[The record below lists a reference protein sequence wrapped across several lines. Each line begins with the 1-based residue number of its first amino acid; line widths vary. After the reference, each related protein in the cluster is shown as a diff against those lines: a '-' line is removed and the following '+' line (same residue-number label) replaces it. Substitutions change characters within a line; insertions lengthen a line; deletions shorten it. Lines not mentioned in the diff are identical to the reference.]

1 MFKCLRVTHQT
12 STPFND
18 LCCVIPYLDRY
29 IIYLSTTY
37 LITCQKTRFIF
48 SILRLLR
55 VKSQNRR
62 IQEEPVPSSPSPC
75 GGLANM
81 HIPKQQAVGDS
92 PGLGVPMWSVQSVL
106 KGQAQGRGQRRAFG
120 QRLLWRDKA
129 VPRKRGPGSGWATPP
144 WESRFSALWGGSAH
158 HRTQGWLPLSKT
170 KVCANGEW
178 PSGLARSGLI
188 KVSSLNLV
196 VGPRAASGCCN
207 APAVPGVQARARG
220 SRDAFLSDMDNIFI
234 RSLQSVQK
242 VIISDKHCFEL
253 YGYDILIDQ
262 DLKP

>member
-12 STPFND
+12 STPF
-18 LCCVIPYLDRY
+18 LTICVVSSYLDRY

-75 GGLANM
+75 GGLLQTCT
-81 HIPKQQAVGDS
+81 HPKQQAVGDS
-92 PGLGVPMWSVQSVL
+92 PGLGVPMWSVHLSS
-106 KGQAQGRGQRRAFG
+106 KGRPREEATGHLGRDFWVADSRRCS
-120 QRLLWRDKA
+120 
-129 VPRKRGPGSGWATPP
+129 RKRGPGSGWATLLGVQILCPVRVLLITGLRVTP
-144 WESRFSALWGGSAH
+144 CPRLRSVLMVNGRP
-158 HRTQGWLPLSKT
+158 GWP
-170 KVCANGEW
+170 
-178 PSGLARSGLI
+178 GLGWI

-196 VGPRAASGCCN
+196 VGPRAASEQRFRQYLASKHGPE
-207 APAVPGVQARARG
+207 AETL
-220 SRDAFLSDMDNIFI
+220 FSDMDNIFI

-242 VIISDKHCFEL
+242 VIISVQAL
-253 YGYDILIDQ
+253 L
-262 DLKP
+262 

>member
-1 MFKCLRVTHQT
+1 M
-12 STPFND
+12 SS
-18 LCCVIPYLDRY
+18 YLDRY

-75 GGLANM
+75 GGLLQTCT
-81 HIPKQQAVGDS
+81 HPKQQAVGDS

-120 QRLLWRDKA
+120 QRLLGWRIA
-129 VPRKRGPGSGWATPP
+129 GGALEREAQALGGPHLLGSPDSLP
-144 WESRFSALWGGSAH
+144 CKGSAH

-170 KVCANGEW
+170 KVCANGDW

-207 APAVPGVQARARG
+207 ASG
-220 SRDAFLSDMDNIFI
+220 STWRPSTGP
-234 RSLQSVQK
+234 RQ
-242 VIISDKHCFEL
+242 
-253 YGYDILIDQ
+253 
-262 DLKP
+262 